1 MKSIFLVERVT
12 ENGQVTGRIRAFKT
26 EAEALQVMNDLNEL
40 YWRTER
46 KTYYIMEEVEI
57 E

>member
-12 ENGQVTGRIRAFKT
+12 DNGQVTGRIRAFQT
-26 EAEALQVMNDLNEL
+26 EAEAAQVKDDLNDF

-46 KTYYIMEEVEI
+46 KTYYIIEEVEI